1 MERTVKTNPVCK
13 ICFKSDREQ
22 AEEIVRQ
29 MQINEHLAR
38 MVKKRDEQI
47 ATLKKQLYNKEG
59 KTWFDPWLV
68 E

>member
-1 MERTVKTNPVCK
+1 MKTNLACK

-59 KTWFDPWLV
+59 KS
-68 E
+68 